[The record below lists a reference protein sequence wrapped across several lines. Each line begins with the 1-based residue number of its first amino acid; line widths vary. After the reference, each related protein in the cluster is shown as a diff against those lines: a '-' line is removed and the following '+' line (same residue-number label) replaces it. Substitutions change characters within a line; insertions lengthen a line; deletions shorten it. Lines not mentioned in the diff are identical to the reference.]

1 MFLCLLFYSLNEYR
15 LELIG
20 KVKENII
27 KIFFSTLI
35 FLIIISP
42 FIFLTLNS
50 NPDYMQRMGVYKID
64 YADKIFLISHYFEKI
79 FRIKYVILYIFLFL
93 SYIFMK
99 KYNKENYKYVHIFY
113 ILFFTSLLA
122 PIIFISFSG
131 KIAFLMHFNNMV
143 VLNTGILLMILIIK
157 NLKNFFSFLKFKINE
172 SLILFLIIPFI
183 LIYFF
188 NTYKEH
194 FNRLNEHE
202 RIDRDK
208 IVKLILKNTGK
219 QKSNILTFDRK
230 IMTWSILK
238 GNYDLFLVD
247 GSFSQRSNAEIE
259 NDLIRSFKLMN
270 LSKSDFKNFI
280 SNRKIGFRYNN
291 PELKMFFWQRYTAN
305 SSYTF
310 NKTKDFEK
318 EIIEFINQ
326 SSPYYLH
333 QFAVPNFEI
342 KRLLDKFVFFDTKI
356 LYFPDYII
364 INKNMTLSPIFEN
377 IDISEKYCLGY
388 KGKSLDIYLLKKL
401 CI

>member
-1 MFLCLLFYSLNEYR
+1 
-15 LELIG
+15 
-20 KVKENII
+20 
-27 KIFFSTLI
+27 
-35 FLIIISP
+35 
-42 FIFLTLNS
+42 
-50 NPDYMQRMGVYKID
+50 
-64 YADKIFLISHYFEKI
+64 
-79 FRIKYVILYIFLFL
+79 
-93 SYIFMK
+93 
-99 KYNKENYKYVHIFY
+99 
-113 ILFFTSLLA
+113 
-122 PIIFISFSG
+122 
-131 KIAFLMHFNNMV
+131 
-143 VLNTGILLMILIIK
+143 
-157 NLKNFFSFLKFKINE
+157 
-172 SLILFLIIPFI
+172 
-183 LIYFF
+183 
-188 NTYKEH
+188 
-194 FNRLNEHE
+194 
-202 RIDRDK
+202 
-208 IVKLILKNTGK
+208 
-219 QKSNILTFDRK
+219 
-230 IMTWSILK
+230 
-238 GNYDLFLVD
+238 
-247 GSFSQRSNAEIE
+247 
-259 NDLIRSFKLMN
+259 MN

-280 SNRKIGFRYNN
+280 SNRKIGFRYN